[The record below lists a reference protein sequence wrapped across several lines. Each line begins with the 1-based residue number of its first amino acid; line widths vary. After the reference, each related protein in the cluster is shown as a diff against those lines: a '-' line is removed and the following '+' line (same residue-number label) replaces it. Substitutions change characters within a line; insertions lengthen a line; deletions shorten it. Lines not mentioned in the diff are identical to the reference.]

1 VETIAGRANLLDTHP
16 LNIGPIGV
24 TGSDSANAIA
34 EQADVIVAV
43 GTRLQDPL
51 PSCACTAG
59 WLSAQLDYR
68 DFYVVGRMYR
78 FATDPDG
85 MEVEVARLVREGG
98 YSAEDIL
105 RIARFL
111 QDSEADMSAAC
122 GFLEN

>member
-1 VETIAGRANLLDTHP
+1 MLATSLIPVFASLLLTQAADAPSRQTMTREIVRSCIA
-16 LNIGPIGV
+16 
-24 TGSDSANAIA
+24 
-34 EQADVIVAV
+34 QV